1 MALALVLSSHVAAS
15 RVGGSAQV
23 LALAQFRIDAM
34 LAPTVLYG
42 RHPGWG
48 PPGGAKVESETISGM
63 LDGIEAN
70 GLYAHT
76 DLVITG
82 YFASVGQVE
91 AAARAIDGIRAQAR
105 APTILVDPTI
115 GDAPKGLYVP
125 EDVAQAVI
133 GQLVP
138 RADIV
143 APNAWELQRMTGVQA
158 RDPGQ
163 ALEAA
168 RQLDRPV
175 MVSSIR
181 HGEEIG
187 VIYADRDE
195 AWLAAHP
202 RAASA
207 PKGTGDLLTALFGAA
222 LMDGLTKSYALAR
235 AVGGVAETIAAAE
248 ASGQAELPIIA
259 MSQKLKTASPHVR
272 LERLA

>member
-15 RVGGSAQV
+15 RVGGGAQV

-34 LAPTVLYG
+34 LAPTVLFG

-48 PPGGAKVESETISGM
+48 PPGGASVQAETISSM

-91 AAARAIDGIRAQAR
+91 AAARAIDGIRAQAK
-105 APTILVDPTI
+105 APIILVDPTI
-115 GDAPKGLYVP
+115 GDVPKGLYVS

-133 GQLVP
+133 GQLLP

-143 APNAWELQRMTGVQA
+143 APNAWELQRITGVPA

-181 HGEEIG
+181 HGDEIG

-202 RAASA
+202 SAASA

-222 LMDGLTKSYALAR
+222 LLDGLTKSYALAR

-248 ASGQAELPIIA
+248 AAGQAELPIVSMA
-259 MSQKLKTASPHVR
+259 QKLKTASPHVR